1 MTKSHAQILAD
12 IAAKVV
18 EQHRHPLDALRE
30 ATTKALAQPG
40 AKWTPETGWTDD
52 SICPLC
58 GKNRP
63 LTFESADPNG
73 TINTCESCVTGEDRR
88 IDHTPDWDY
97 ELPQEYQK

>member
-1 MTKSHAQILAD
+1 MTKTHARILAD

-18 EQHRHPLDALRE
+18 AEHRNDA
-30 ATTKALAQPG
+30 
-40 AKWTPETGWTDD
+40 

-88 IDHTPDWDY
+88 IDRTPDWDY
-97 ELPQEYQK
+97 KLDERWQG